1 MTEAKTID
9 GRIAEIGAGK
19 AFTAADF
26 SDVASA
32 RCRRLSQPV
41 VNTPHTARWAPP
53 YREPP
58 ASQNPS
64 QPGIYSLVFS
74 APCGY
79 EEVAPSASASCGPK
93 RLTFAGAGFFSRNSS
108 IGATPFG

>member
-53 YREPP
+53 TGNRPP
-58 ASQNPS
+58 HKTPHN
-64 QPGIYSLVFS
+64 L
-74 APCGY
+74 
-79 EEVAPSASASCGPK
+79 
-93 RLTFAGAGFFSRNSS
+93 GF
-108 IGATPFG
+108 IP